1 MESGHVKQVESVMAI
16 ESAFA
21 KLPVCLEDEW
31 GDLILNMSQ
40 DSNLIH
46 MRGWLQRRIIVCNI
60 ASAVQY
66 PSQLNYKQ
74 ERTQPSR
81 ENRRTVVAIQK
92 GWSPCQ
98 KIHNENWR
106 TEFSIPEI
114 KRVQMR
120 DTGSEFK
127 WKSGGEREGRREIR
141 EQEWKG

>member
-92 GWSPCQ
+92 G
-98 KIHNENWR
+98 
-106 TEFSIPEI
+106 
-114 KRVQMR
+114 
-120 DTGSEFK
+120 
-127 WKSGGEREGRREIR
+127 
-141 EQEWKG
+141 